1 MPHLEA
7 LDDTSLAA
15 DSSVRAILSDLADG
29 RRGVPGRHFRRDGLR
44 EAAARR
50 AHGAAGR
57 VTAAGTDAVPQN
69 GVLRQHSREHPDTSA
84 APLAAH
90 SNSPISDIMSSSVE
104 GLF

>member
-1 MPHLEA
+1 MPTDVAAFPDGISGVTA
-7 LDDTSLAA
+7 LS
-15 DSSVRAILSDLADG
+15 
-29 RRGVPGRHFRRDGLR
+29 

-69 GVLRQHSREHPDTSA
+69 GVLREHSREHPDTSA
-84 APLAAH
+84 ATLAAH